1 MSKKDDVLYVGID
14 LGTSQSS
21 ITASNGQRQVVKSLV
36 GWPLDMV
43 SRKVLKKDVL
53 IGQEALDNRPM
64 LDLHRPLE
72 RGLIK
77 EGSEKDLA
85 AVRELLQHLLSLVG
99 VNGKRDSKE
108 RDNGQRVRA
117 VVGVPAEAMRINK
130 QQLRNT
136 LTGMVDGLMVVSE
149 PFAVAYGKDALLHTL
164 IIDMGAGTT
173 DFCVMMGRYPTDED
187 QRTLPNAGDSV
198 DEQLAKLVRERYPDA
213 QVSMH
218 MVREWKEGNSFVGKP
233 KGRVTVEAPVKGK
246 PTELDITAEL
256 RTACESLVGPVSETM
271 MDLVARVEPEYQQRV
286 RQNVVLAGC
295 CSLIGGLP
303 EALQASLEE
312 FGGGR
317 VSRVTDPVFAGSD
330 GGLSIATDAAD
341 SDWEKLAT

>member
-21 ITASNGQRQVVKSLV
+21 ITASNGQRHVVKSLV

-43 SRKVLKKDVL
+43 SRKILKKEVL
-53 IGQEALDNRPM
+53 VGQEALENRPM

-77 EGSEKDLA
+77 EGGEKDLA

-99 VNGKRDSKE
+99 VNGKRE
-108 RDNGQRVRA
+108 NGQRVRA

-164 IIDMGAGTT
+164 IVDMGAGTT
-173 DFCVMMGRYPTDED
+173 DFCVMMGRYPTDDD

-198 DEQLAKLVRERYPDA
+198 DEQLSKLVRERYPEA
-213 QVSMH
+213 QISMH

-256 RTACESLVGPVSETM
+256 RTACESLVAPVTETM
-271 MDLVARVEPEYQQRV
+271 IDLVARVEPEYQQRV
-286 RQNVVLAGC
+286 RQNIVLAGC

-303 EALQASLEE
+303 EALQTSLEE
-312 FGGGR
+312 YGGGR
-317 VSRVTDPVFAGSD
+317 VSRVSDPVFAGSD
-330 GGLSIATDAAD
+330 GGLSIASDAAE
-341 SDWEKLAT
+341 SDWERLTA

>member
-21 ITASNGQRQVVKSLV
+21 ITASNGQRHVVKSLV

-43 SRKVLKKDVL
+43 SRKVLKRDVL
-53 IGQEALDNRPM
+53 VGQEALDNRPM

-85 AVRELLQHLLSLVG
+85 AVRELLSTLLSLVG
-99 VNGKRDSKE
+99 VNGK

-164 IIDMGAGTT
+164 IVDMGAGTT

-198 DEQLAKLVRERYPDA
+198 DEQLSKLVRERYPEA
-213 QVSMH
+213 QISMH

-256 RTACESLVGPVSETM
+256 RTACESLLGPVAETM
-271 MDLVARVEPEYQQRV
+271 VDLVARVEPEYQQRV

-303 EALQASLEE
+303 EALQGALEE
-312 FGGGR
+312 IGGGR
-317 VSRVTDPVFAGSD
+317 VSRVSDPVFAGSD
-330 GGLSIATDAAD
+330 GGLAIATDAAD
-341 SDWEKLAT
+341 ADWERLAS

>member
-1 MSKKDDVLYVGID
+1 MTAKKDDTLYVGID

-21 ITASNGQRQVVKSLV
+21 ISASNGQRHVVKSLV
-36 GWPLDMV
+36 GWPVDMV
-43 SRKVLKKDVL
+43 AKKILKRDVL

-64 LDLHRPLE
+64 LELHRPLE
-72 RGLIK
+72 RGLIR

-85 AVRELLQHLLSLVG
+85 AVRELLNHLLSLVG
-99 VNGKRDSKE
+99 INGKRE
-108 RDNGQRVRA
+108 NGQRVRA

-136 LTGMVDGLMVVSE
+136 LTGMVDGLMIVSE

-187 QRTLPNAGDSV
+187 QRTLTAAGDSV
-198 DEQLAKLVRERYPDA
+198 DDQLSMLIAERYPEA
-213 QVSMH
+213 NFTIH
-218 MVREWKEGNSFVGKP
+218 MVREWKESNSFVGKP
-233 KGRVTVEAPVKGK
+233 KGRITVEAPVKGK

-271 MDLVARVEPEYQQRV
+271 LDLVARVEPEYQHRV
-286 RQNVVLAGC
+286 RHNVLLAGC
-295 CSLIGGLP
+295 CSLIHGLP
-303 EALQASLEE
+303 EALQESMGEM
-312 FGGGR
+312 GGGR
-317 VSRVTDPVFAGSD
+317 VGRVQDPIFAGSD
-330 GGLSIATDAAD
+330 GGLALAGDAAEG
-341 SDWEKLAT
+341 DWEKLQT

>member
-21 ITASNGQRQVVKSLV
+21 ISSSNGQRQVVKSLV
-36 GWPLDMV
+36 GWPHDMV
-43 SRKVLKKDVL
+43 SRKVLKRDVL

-85 AVRELLQHLLSLVG
+85 AVRELLGHLLSLVG
-99 VNGKRDSKE
+99 VNGKRE
-108 RDNGQRVRA
+108 NGQKVRA

-130 QQLRNT
+130 QQLRGT

-149 PFAVAYGKDALLHTL
+149 PFAVAYGKDALLHTM

-198 DEQLAKLVRERYPDA
+198 DEQLSKLVRERYPEA
-213 QVSMH
+213 QVSAH
-218 MVREWKEGNSFVGKP
+218 MIREWKEGNSFVGKP
-233 KGRVTVEAPVKGK
+233 KGRVAVEAPVKGK
-246 PTELDITAEL
+246 PTELDITAEM
-256 RTACESLVGPVSETM
+256 RTACESLLGPISETM
-271 MDLVARVEPEYQQRV
+271 LDLLARVEPEYQQRV
-286 RQNVVLAGC
+286 RQNVLLAGC
-295 CSLIGGLP
+295 CSLIQGLP
-303 EALQASLEE
+303 EALQESLGEV
-312 FGGGR
+312 GGGR
-317 VSRVTDPVFAGSD
+317 VTRVADPVFAGSD
-330 GGLSIATDAAD
+330 GGLTIASEAAE
-341 SDWEKLAT
+341 SDWEKLST

>member
-1 MSKKDDVLYVGID
+1 
-14 LGTSQSS
+14 
-21 ITASNGQRQVVKSLV
+21 
-36 GWPLDMV
+36 
-43 SRKVLKKDVL
+43 
-53 IGQEALDNRPM
+53 
-64 LDLHRPLE
+64 
-72 RGLIK
+72 
-77 EGSEKDLA
+77 
-85 AVRELLQHLLSLVG
+85 VRELLQNLLSLVG
-99 VNGKRDSKE
+99 VNGK

-187 QRTLPNAGDSV
+187 QRTLPNAGDSI
-198 DEQLAKLVRERYPDA
+198 DEQLSKLVRERYPDA

-256 RTACESLVGPVSETM
+256 RTACESLVGPVLETM
-271 MDLVARVEPEYQQRV
+271 VDLVARVEPEYQQRV
-286 RQNVVLAGC
+286 RQNVMLAGC

-303 EALQASLEE
+303 EALQQSLEE

-317 VSRVTDPVFAGSD
+317 VSRVADPVFAGSD
-330 GGLSIATDAAD
+330 GGLAIATDAAD

>member
-1 MSKKDDVLYVGID
+1 MTAKKDDTLYVGID

-21 ITASNGQRQVVKSLV
+21 ISASNGQRHVVKSLV

-43 SRKVLKKDVL
+43 SRKILKRDVL

-64 LDLHRPLE
+64 LELHRPLE
-72 RGLIK
+72 RGLIR

-85 AVRELLQHLLSLVG
+85 AVRELLNHLLGLVG
-99 VNGKRDSKE
+99 VNGKRES
-108 RDNGQRVRA
+108 GQRVRA

-136 LTGMVDGLMVVSE
+136 LTGMVDGLMIVSE

-164 IIDMGAGTT
+164 VVDMGAGTT

-187 QRTLPNAGDSV
+187 QRTLTAAGDSV
-198 DEQLAKLVRERYPDA
+198 DEQLSMLIAERYPDA
-213 QVSMH
+213 NFTIH

-233 KGRVTVEAPVKGK
+233 RGRVTVEAPIKGK

-256 RTACESLVGPVSETM
+256 RTACESLIAPVTETM
-271 MDLVARVEPEYQQRV
+271 LDLVARVEPEYQHKV
-286 RQNVVLAGC
+286 RHNVLLAGC
-295 CSLIGGLP
+295 CSLIQGLP
-303 EALQASLEE
+303 EALQEGMAEM
-312 FGGGR
+312 GGGR
-317 VSRVTDPVFAGSD
+317 VGRVQDPIFAGSD
-330 GGLSIATDAAD
+330 GGLAIAGDAAD
-341 SDWEKLAT
+341 SDWEKLSG

>member
-1 MSKKDDVLYVGID
+1 MSKKDDILFVGID

-21 ITASNGQRQVVKSLV
+21 ITASNGQRHVVKSLV

-85 AVRELLQHLLSLVG
+85 AVRELLQNLLSLVG
-99 VNGKRDSKE
+99 VNGKRE
-108 RDNGQRVRA
+108 GGQRVRA

-173 DFCVMMGRYPTDED
+173 DFCVMMGRYPTDDD

-198 DEQLAKLVRERYPDA
+198 DEQLSKLVRERYPDA
-213 QVSMH
+213 QLSMH

-233 KGRVTVEAPVKGK
+233 KSRVTVEAPIKGK

-256 RTACESLVGPVSETM
+256 RTACESLLGPIAETM
-271 MDLVARVEPEYQQRV
+271 VDLVARVEPEYQQRV
-286 RQNVVLAGC
+286 RQNVMLAGC

-303 EALQASLEE
+303 EALQESLNE

-317 VSRVTDPVFAGSD
+317 VSRVADPVFAGSD
-330 GGLSIATDAAD
+330 GGLSIANDAAD
-341 SDWEKLAT
+341 SDWEKLTT

>member
-1 MSKKDDVLYVGID
+1 MSRKDDVLYVGID

-21 ITASNGQRQVVKSLV
+21 ITASNGQRHVVKSLV

-43 SRKVLKKDVL
+43 SKKVLKKNVL

-85 AVRELLQHLLSLVG
+85 AVRELLEHLLSLVG
-99 VNGKRDSKE
+99 VNGK

-187 QRTLPNAGDSV
+187 QRTLPNAGDAV
-198 DEQLAKLVRERYPDA
+198 DEQLTKLIRERYPDA
-213 QVSMH
+213 QISTH
-218 MVREWKEGNSFVGKP
+218 MVREWKEGNSFVGRP
-233 KGRVTVEAPVKGK
+233 KGKITVEAPVKGK
-246 PTELDITAEL
+246 PTELDITAEVK
-256 RTACESLVGPVSETM
+256 TACESLVAPITETM
-271 MDLVARVEPEYQQRV
+271 VDLVARVEPEYQQRV

-303 EALQASLEE
+303 EALQEGLGE

-317 VSRVTDPVFAGSD
+317 VSRVSDPVFAGSD
-330 GGLSIATDAAD
+330 GGLAIATDAAEG
-341 SDWEKLAT
+341 DWEKLTS